1 MSFLEFHRRVTKGFG
16 GILVA
21 FQLESTITTSP
32 PPTDLA
38 LTYSTDFISLFLSKS
53 TRFYFSDSLKIT
65 LKYRS
70 DCFLPETRTTN
81 IYTSTQLV
89 RYNRPFIYLI
99 YRSTTGVY
107 SFVLVFIFL
116 FIPALNPHAQISGE
130 PFGLSSL
137 CAWLIWQQHLI
148 RSMAFHGLN
157 TEQGT
162 FSSGCL
168 WLRGTHVC
176 IYLPQ
181 KGRSFFSSAAG
192 CIAK

>member
-32 PPTDLA
+32 PPPTDLA
-38 LTYSTDFISLFLSKS
+38 SIYS

-70 DCFLPETRTTN
+70 DCFLRETRTTN

-137 CAWLIWQQHLI
+137 SAWLIWQQHLI